1 MQYPPYGWRILEDT
15 RNMSVEEVVRALG
28 YYPSG
33 RISHTWTGVAKQH
46 ELYDQPVYDEAFKE
60 WQRRLVLLFPPPKST
75 SERLDELE
83 TKLDGILVTLGQSS
97 ESLQLER
104 WIESWQHRREDNTV
118 IDSQEQNRQQKEL
131 NKFLAHRDRQA
142 KTQES
147 KARKAEV
154 EEL

>member
-1 MQYPPYGWRILEDT
+1 
-15 RNMSVEEVVRALG
+15 MSAG
-28 YYPSG
+28 SNHG
-33 RISHTWTGVAKQH
+33 NTG
-46 ELYDQPVYDEAFKE
+46 
-60 WQRRLVLLFPPPKST
+60 
-75 SERLDELE
+75 
-83 TKLDGILVTLGQSS
+83 G
-97 ESLQLER
+97 
-104 WIESWQHRREDNTV
+104 EDNTV